1 MYNDDFFYCPYCM
14 QKNTCPFFDEQMKNF
29 SDNDEISRSDRYEDS
44 YEFQDSNLLTKE
56 IHSDSYRASDQEVNR
71 ILRLMRN
78 QMPQLFSLLQGVGD
92 NYFRTAIAFTLDN
105 AQTYSG
111 NINQGVN
118 RIFND
123 FRRRNNSIFLSLR
136 SLGVPNNVV
145 NLTFRS
151 IIEFTLRNINPS
163 PTPGPN
169 PTPSPSSG
177 WSKWEDLGGVLK
189 YSPGVSSWSANRL
202 DVFVTGSDN
211 ALYHKWWDGSRWSDF
226 ENLGGS
232 LTSGPAAVSW
242 GNNRIDVFGK
252 GSNDAMYHK
261 WWDGSRWSDFE
272 NLGGVLT
279 SGPAAVSW
287 GNNRIDVF
295 VRGQGNRLYHK
306 WWDGSRW
313 NDFEDLGG
321 NLASAPAVSSRASN
335 RLEVFARN
343 QSNQLI
349 TKTWNGSRWSDWQ
362 TIGGSFTLDP
372 AAVSWS
378 SNRTDVFA
386 KSSKDSLLHIW
397 KD

>member
-29 SDNDEISRSDRYEDS
+29 SDNDEISRFDRYEDS

-105 AQTYSG
+105 AQTYPG
-111 NINQGVN
+111 NINQSVN

-136 SLGVPNNVV
+136 SLGVPNNVI

-151 IIEFTLRNINPS
+151 IIEFTLRNIKPS
-163 PTPGPN
+163 PAPGPN

-226 ENLGGS
+226 ENLGG
-232 LTSGPAAVSW
+232 
-242 GNNRIDVFGK
+242 
-252 GSNDAMYHK
+252 
-261 WWDGSRWSDFE
+261 
-272 NLGGVLT
+272 VLT
-279 SGPAAVSW
+279 SSPAAVSW

-397 KD
+397 RD